1 MSTPLQS
8 NKNNWIKEKSFV
20 TCVTKN
26 VTSITNISVNV
37 VNVFLYAKNAQ
48 NKKVMKLIILTLWQ
62 QTKNLPI
69 NHSC

>member
-1 MSTPLQS
+1 MLTPLQS

-62 QTKNLPI
+62 LTKNLPI
-69 NHSC
+69 NH